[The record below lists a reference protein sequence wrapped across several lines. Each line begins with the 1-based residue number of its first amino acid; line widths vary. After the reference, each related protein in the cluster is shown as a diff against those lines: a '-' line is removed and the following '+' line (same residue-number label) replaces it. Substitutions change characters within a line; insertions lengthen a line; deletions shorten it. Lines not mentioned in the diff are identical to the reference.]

1 MRTSGASETDSNESE
16 KPPSIGTVYPSDAS
30 PYNSK
35 HTLIKLD
42 APASGKVVRI
52 AEARRESFPVGKQA
66 RAFQKKF
73 FPDVSAADWSDWRWQ
88 LRTRIKSLAA
98 LERVFRL
105 SDDERDAVMR
115 HQGSLPVGITPY
127 YASLLDR
134 ENPDDGLRRTH
145 IPVGQEYLRTPGEA
159 DDPLGEDHDAAVPG
173 LVHRYPDRVLFLATG
188 FCSTY
193 CRYCT
198 RSRMVGEAGGE
209 YSFSK
214 SQWERAFAYLEAH
227 TEVRDVLISG
237 GDPLTLAD
245 DKLDYLLGRLRQ
257 IKHIEF
263 IRLGT
268 KVPVVLPMRVT
279 RALARM
285 LRKHHPIWMSVHF
298 THPSELTTEVTH
310 ATARLADAGI
320 PLGSQT
326 VLLKGIN
333 DDVPTMKQL
342 MHGLLM
348 RRVKPYYLYQCD
360 PITGS
365 AQFRTPVSKGI
376 EIIEGLR
383 GHTTGYAVP
392 QYVIDA
398 PGGGG
403 KIPLLPDYIV
413 GRDGEDLLLRN
424 FEGGIYRYKD
434 PGGSVGD
441 GRPVEPDLLAM
452 AKAGA

>member
-16 KPPSIGTVYPSDAS
+16 KPPSIGTVHPSAAS
-30 PYNSK
+30 PKHSK
-35 HTLIKLD
+35 HTLLKLD
-42 APASGKVVRI
+42 AARSGMVVRI

-73 FPDVSAADWSDWRWQ
+73 FPDVSSADWSDWRWQ
-88 LRTRIKSLAA
+88 LRTRIKSLEA
-98 LERVFRL
+98 LERVFTL

-115 HQGSLPVGITPY
+115 HKGSLPVGITPY

-134 ENPDDGLRRTH
+134 DNPEDGLRRTH
-145 IPVGQEYLRTPGEA
+145 VPVGQEYLRTPGEA

-214 SQWERAFAYLEAH
+214 SQWEKAFAYLEAH
-227 TEVRDVLISG
+227 TEIRDVLISG

-245 DKLDYLLGRLRQ
+245 DKLDYLLGRLRA

-279 RALARM
+279 RSLTRM
-285 LRKHHPIWMSVHF
+285 LRKHHPIWMSIHF
-298 THPSELTTEVTH
+298 THPSELTAEVTH
-310 ATARLADAGI
+310 AVTRLADAGI

-326 VLLKGIN
+326 VLLQGIN

-365 AQFRTPVSKGI
+365 AQFRTPVSKGL

-403 KIPLLPDYIV
+403 KIPILPEYVV
-413 GRDGEDLLLRN
+413 GRDGDDLLLRN

-434 PGGSVGD
+434 PGGTVGGGHAVD
-441 GRPVEPDLLAM
+441 PALIAM
-452 AKAGA
+452 AKPGA